1 MTDTFTLNFYP
12 IFKMICILFAIVGA
26 YSTINNFMHLLAR
39 FGKDKLDNKK
49 DIHAKDC
56 DTDIV
61 QDLIQKFPLVSR
73 DFMNKNTVEQNIENN
88 QEIHEINKKLLAIQ
102 KDLDEIRRIQNGGL
116 WYTYNHNNINIECNG
131 RGFR

>member
-1 MTDTFTLNFYP
+1 MEAYTINLYP
-12 IFKMICILFAIVGA
+12 IFKIFCILFAIVGA
-26 YSTINNFMHLLAR
+26 FSTINNFMRLLAR

-73 DFMNKNTVEQNIENN
+73 DFMNKNTVEQNVENN
-88 QEIHEINKKLLAIQ
+88 QEIHEINIRLYDIEKSIQ
-102 KDLDEIRRIQNGGL
+102 EIRRTQRGGL
-116 WYTYNHNNINIECNG
+116 
-131 RGFR
+131 

>member
-1 MTDTFTLNFYP
+1 MKETIINIYP
-12 IFKMICILFAIVGA
+12 ITQFILILFAIIGG
-26 YSTINNFMHLLAR
+26 YNLLNNVAHLLAR

-56 DTDIV
+56 DTDII

-88 QEIHEINKKLLAIQ
+88 QEIHEINIRLYDIEKSIK
-102 KDLDEIRRIQNGGL
+102 EIRRTQSGGL
-116 WYTYNHNNINIECNG
+116 
-131 RGFR
+131 

>member
-1 MTDTFTLNFYP
+1 
-12 IFKMICILFAIVGA
+12 
-26 YSTINNFMHLLAR
+26 MHLLAR

-73 DFMNKNTVEQNIENN
+73 DFMNKNTVEQNVENN
-88 QEIHEINKKLLAIQ
+88 QEIHEINIRLYDIEKSIE
-102 KDLDEIRRIQNGGL
+102 EIRRTQRGGL
-116 WYTYNHNNINIECNG
+116 
-131 RGFR
+131 

>member
-12 IFKMICILFAIVGA
+12 IFKMIIALFAVVGA
-26 YSTINNFMHLLAR
+26 FSTINNFMHLLAR

-88 QEIHEINKKLLAIQ
+88 QEIHEINIRLYDIEKCIE
-102 KDLDEIRRIQNGGL
+102 EIRRTQRGGL
-116 WYTYNHNNINIECNG
+116 
-131 RGFR
+131 

>member
-1 MTDTFTLNFYP
+1 MDTYIFNFYP
-12 IFKMICILFAIVGA
+12 IFKMICILFAVVGA
-26 YSTINNFMHLLAR
+26 FSTINNFMHLLAR

-73 DFMNKNTVEQNIENN
+73 DFMNKNTVEQNVENN
-88 QEIHEINKKLLAIQ
+88 QEIHEINIRLYDIEKSLEQ
-102 KDLDEIRRIQNGGL
+102 IRRTQSGGL
-116 WYTYNHNNINIECNG
+116 
-131 RGFR
+131 

>member
-1 MTDTFTLNFYP
+1 METFTLNIYP
-12 IFKMICILFAIVGA
+12 ILKWGCILFAIVGA

-56 DTDIV
+56 DTDV
-61 QDLIQKFPLVSR
+61 MQDLIMKYPNVQKE
-73 DFMNKNTVEQNIENN
+73 FMLLPEREQNIENN
-88 QEIHEINKKLLAIQ
+88 QEIHEINKKLLVIQ

-116 WYTYNHNNINIECNG
+116 
-131 RGFR
+131 

>member
-1 MTDTFTLNFYP
+1 METFTLNIYP
-12 IFKMICILFAIVGA
+12 IFKWGCILFAIVGA

-49 DIHAKDC
+49 DIHAKNC

-88 QEIHEINKKLLAIQ
+88 QEIHEINIRLYDIEKSIE
-102 KDLDEIRRIQNGGL
+102 EIRRTQRGGL
-116 WYTYNHNNINIECNG
+116 
-131 RGFR
+131 